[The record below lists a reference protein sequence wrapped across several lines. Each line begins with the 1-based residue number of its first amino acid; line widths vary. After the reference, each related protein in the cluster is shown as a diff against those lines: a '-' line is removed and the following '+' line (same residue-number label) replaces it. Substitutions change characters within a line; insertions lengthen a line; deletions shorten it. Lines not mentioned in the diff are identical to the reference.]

1 MLRQIKPCSQ
11 CPEPPNY
18 NMLGENYRLQI
29 LKVLHFLHKQFL
41 PVVYPPAL
49 SRVLVNT
56 SITSYF
62 CKMRK
67 CTQPTVHVFGG

>member
-29 LKVLHFLHKQFL
+29 LKVVHFLHKLLL

-49 SRVLVNT
+49 
-56 SITSYF
+56 
-62 CKMRK
+62 
-67 CTQPTVHVFGG
+67 